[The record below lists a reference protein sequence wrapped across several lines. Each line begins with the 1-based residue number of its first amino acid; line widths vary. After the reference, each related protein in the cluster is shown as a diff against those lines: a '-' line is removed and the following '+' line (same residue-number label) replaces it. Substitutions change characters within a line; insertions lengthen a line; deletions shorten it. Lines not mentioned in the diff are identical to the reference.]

1 MAQNNQRRPKHPV
14 SSGVHLWLVLWKA
27 SRSLETYARHN
38 INRLGAGI
46 GICQSDFAVLEA
58 LLHKGSLTVNEL
70 GAKVLLTSGSI
81 STAVERLV
89 VRGLVARRADEID
102 RRARIV
108 VLTPRGRG
116 VIAKLFAEHKRAL
129 DAAVSALSRRERA
142 TLVKLLR
149 KLGLS
154 IGQLANL
161 QSRAA
166 LSKTGR
172 E

>member
-1 MAQNNQRRPKHPV
+1 MAQNKQRRPKQAV

-27 SRSLETYARHN
+27 SRSLEAYARHN

-89 VRGLVARRADEID
+89 KRGLVARRADDDD

-108 VLTPRGRG
+108 ILAARGRK
-116 VIAKLFAEHKRAL
+116 VIA
-129 DAAVSALSRRERA
+129 
-142 TLVKLLR
+142 
-149 KLGLS
+149 
-154 IGQLANL
+154 
-161 QSRAA
+161 
-166 LSKTGR
+166 
-172 E
+172 